1 MRLERAVLAAA
12 FLVNLSFPGGVVA
25 CSCTWG
31 GPFSKVALP
40 KAVIIL
46 GEVLSYHKNSMDVQV
61 IEVIKGTED
70 RTTIKIWGDNG
81 ALCRP
86 YVTHFPIGTT
96 WLLAIS
102 ALPTKTV
109 GEQLRFSSEEGF
121 ISSSDNK
128 EYAISVCGEFW
139 LKVRHEE
146 AIGRITVDH
155 HSKLMER
162 VPLKEIIAWLRSNGT
177 AFNLSA
183 TPVQVSEQ

>member
-1 MRLERAVLAAA
+1 MRLERAVLAVV
-12 FLVNLSFPGGVVA
+12 FLMTLSFPSGAVA

-31 GPFSKVALP
+31 GPFSKVALH

-46 GEVLSYHKNSMDVQV
+46 GQVLSYHKNSMDVRV

-70 RTTIKIWGDNG
+70 RTTIRIWGDNG

-109 GEQLRFSSEEGF
+109 DEQLKSGSEGGF
-121 ISSSDNK
+121 ISSSGNK

-139 LKVRHEE
+139 LKISHEE
-146 AIGRITVDH
+146 VVGRITVDH

-162 VPLKEIIAWLRSNGT
+162 VPLKEIIAWLRSSGT
-177 AFNLSA
+177 AFRLST
-183 TPVQVSEQ
+183 TPVAVPNQ

>member
-1 MRLERAVLAAA
+1 MALLVTLALPNGAA
-12 FLVNLSFPGGVVA
+12 A
-25 CSCTWG
+25 CSCLWG
-31 GPFSKVALP
+31 GPFSKVALH
-40 KAVIIL
+40 KEVIIL
-46 GEVLSYHKNSMDVQV
+46 GEVVSYYKNSMDVQV

-70 RTTIKIWGDNG
+70 RKTIRMWGDNG

-109 GEQLRFSSEEGF
+109 GEQLKSGSEEGF
-121 ISSSDNK
+121 ISSPGNK
-128 EYAISVCGEFW
+128 EYAISVCGDFW
-139 LKVRHEE
+139 LKVRREE
-146 AIGRITVDH
+146 AVGRITVDH
-155 HSKLMER
+155 QSKLMER
-162 VPLKEIIAWLRSNGT
+162 VPLKEIIAWLRSSGT